1 MFQVNHARTALT
13 VFNPKPSI
21 DFGWMNEGIDAIRDP
36 VNTSLD
42 EAPMSASNHATSKAI
57 VGAVGR

>member
-1 MFQVNHARTALT
+1 MFQANHARTALT
-13 VFNPKPSI
+13 VFNPKPST
-21 DFGWMNEGIDAIRDP
+21 DP
-36 VNTSLD
+36 GGATSTVTKPSVVNTSLD

>member
-1 MFQVNHARTALT
+1 MDERRSIPLMHR
-13 VFNPKPSI
+13 PS
-21 DFGWMNEGIDAIRDP
+21 MNNRWFDVATSDP
-36 VNTSLD
+36 YVVVNTSLD